1 MTEVSGHFFG
11 NTTIGEVILYAPKLF
26 KVDSDAFAGQEN
38 SLYEVSFSDSDLTEV
53 PAESINILS
62 RLKSFSYSFTAET
75 KAIRGSIFK
84 NQVNKKSVETLDFN
98 TNGIESIEPGAFTP
112 LTNLKSVSFYKN
124 PLKTIDPTSFPPAPN
139 RIIDLSIQ
147 KGALE
152 TIPRMVIESFQ
163 SYTFVSLT
171 DNKIKTL
178 AKEDITLLIKKKIF
192 IDLQGMDVELIH
204 RVHLNLANCLDIFI
218 ENRGKYIENV
228 ILVFLFQIEKIA
240 CEECPS
246 TLKIIPCSC
255 IPMISGLKVECP
267 DTEIEKL
274 LSALDIFSTN
284 KMHIDLMYIDS
295 MTMKEITGHFF
306 GNSTIGKVEFYAPS
320 LSKVNSDAFEGQEN
334 SLHDVSF
341 TDSNLTE
348 VPAESINILARL
360 KSFTYSFT
368 AETKAIR
375 GSIFKNQVNKQSV
388 ETLSF
393 GFSGIESIE
402 PGAFA
407 LLTNLKSVSFY
418 DNPLKTIDPSSFPPA
433 PNQIIDLQLKKG
445 ALEAIPRKVLESL
458 QAYTLVNLENN
469 KIKTLEK
476 EDITVLIK
484 NKLYIK
490 LDGNE
495 LNCDCNFLLFA
506 KASQKLWSGTC
517 AMPKQRFNI
526 SLNQLETKD
535 FPNCPKD
542 L

>member
-192 IDLQGMDVELIH
+192 IDLQV
-204 RVHLNLANCLDIFI
+204 
-218 ENRGKYIENV
+218 
-228 ILVFLFQIEKIA
+228 VFLFQIEKIA